1 MSHYYKSHI
10 VKIRKQF
17 WKITVKMVSRT
28 YTYYLEISSRKSQ
41 TKKSGTNLSWLR
53 WTKLWSV
60 EQRIYSRKSRRMPTR
75 AGVTDSRILVS
86 HFESQLR
93 TRKMTKKI
101 KNYFWL
107 NFEKNVVTWWYY
119 RSNTVETVL
128 SKKRPYIWGYLII
141 RIS

>member
-28 YTYYLEISSRKSQ
+28 YTYYLENSSRKSQ

-75 AGVTDSRILVS
+75 ARVTDSRILVS

-101 KNYFWL
+101 KKLFLTKFW
-107 NFEKNVVTWWYY
+107 EKRCYLMI
-119 RSNTVETVL
+119 L
-128 SKKRPYIWGYLII
+128 SKGYRRICIKLKRDH
-141 RIS
+141 ISGVI